1 MSAKRFIGLRA
12 FNSSSK
18 AADKIADLP
27 SLFPVGLLLDVVW
40 FRRIRRV
47 LFRNDFVE
55 LIFLNGFLFTIC

>member
-1 MSAKRFIGLRA
+1 MTRA
-12 FNSSSK
+12 ETGNYFFLPK
-18 AADKIADLP
+18 AADKIAGLP